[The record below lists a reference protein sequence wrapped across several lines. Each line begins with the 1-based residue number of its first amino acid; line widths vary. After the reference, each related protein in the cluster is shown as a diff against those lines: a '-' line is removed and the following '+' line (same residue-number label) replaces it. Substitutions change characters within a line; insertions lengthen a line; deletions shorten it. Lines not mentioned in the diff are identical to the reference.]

1 MFFKRKNKM
10 AVKKIRKIGDPV
22 LREKSREV
30 ETIDKNI
37 FWLVEDMI
45 DTVSDTNISG
55 IGLAAPQ
62 IGVLKRII
70 IVYLNEKYE
79 TFINPEI
86 KILDNEMLEDEE
98 GCLSVY
104 SIKTIVKRP
113 RKIKLSAKNLKGDEV
128 ELEAEEMLARI
139 FMHEIDHLNGML
151 FIDHLNPKARKD
163 FLSKLNREIN
173 L

>member
-1 MFFKRKNKM
+1 M

-45 DTVSDTNISG
+45 DTVSDTGISG

-70 IVYLNEKYE
+70 IVYLNEKFE

>member
-1 MFFKRKNKM
+1 M
-10 AVKKIRKIGDPV
+10 AVKRIRKIGDPV

-30 ETIDKNI
+30 GTIDKNI
-37 FWLVEDMI
+37 LSLVEDMI
-45 DTVSDTNISG
+45 DTVSDDGISG
-55 IGLAAPQ
+55 IGFAAPQ

-70 IVYLNEKYE
+70 IVYLNEKFE

-86 KILDNEMLEDEE
+86 KILDNEMIEDEE

-104 SIKTIVKRP
+104 SIKTSVKRP
-113 RKIKLSAKNLKGDEV
+113 KKIRLNAKNLKGEEV

-139 FMHEIDHLNGML
+139 FMHETDHLNGVL
-151 FIDHLNPKARKD
+151 FIDHLSPKARKD
-163 FLSKLNREIN
+163 FLSKLNKEID

>member
-1 MFFKRKNKM
+1 M

-37 FWLVEDMI
+37 LALVEDMI
-45 DTVSDTNISG
+45 DTVSDGGISG

-70 IVYLNEKYE
+70 IVYLDEKFE

-104 SIKTIVKRP
+104 SIKTSVKRP

>member
-1 MFFKRKNKM
+1 M

-22 LREKSREV
+22 LREKSRAV
-30 ETIDKNI
+30 DTIDKNI
-37 FWLVEDMI
+37 LKLVKDMV
-45 DTVSDTNISG
+45 DTVSDGGISG

-70 IVYLNEKYE
+70 IVYLNEKFE
-79 TFINPEI
+79 AFINPEI

-98 GCLSVY
+98 GCLSLY
-104 SIKTIVKRP
+104 SVKTTVKRP
-113 RKIKLSAKNLKGDEV
+113 KKIKLSAKNLKGDEI

-151 FIDHLNPKARKD
+151 FIDLLSPKARKD
-163 FLSKLNREIN
+163 FLSKINREIK

>member
-1 MFFKRKNKM
+1 M

-22 LREKSREV
+22 LREKCREV
-30 ETIDKNI
+30 ETIDKNVLA
-37 FWLVEDMI
+37 LVEDMI
-45 DTVSDTNISG
+45 DTVSDAGISG

-70 IVYLNEKYE
+70 IVYQDEKFE

-86 KILDNEMLEDEE
+86 KIIDNEMLEDEE
-98 GCLSVY
+98 GCLSLY
-104 SIKTIVKRP
+104 SIKTNVKRP

>member
-1 MFFKRKNKM
+1 M
-10 AVKKIRKIGDPV
+10 AVKEIRKIGDPV

-30 ETIDKNI
+30 ENIDKNTLA
-37 FWLVEDMI
+37 LVEDMI
-45 DTVSDTNISG
+45 DTVSDGVISG

-70 IVYLNEKYE
+70 IVYLDENFE

-86 KILDNEMLEDEE
+86 EILDDEMIEDEE
-98 GCLSVY
+98 GCLSIY
-104 SIKTIVKRP
+104 SFKTKVKRP
-113 RKIKLSAKNLKGDEV
+113 KKIKISARNLKGETI
-128 ELEAEEMLARI
+128 EMEAEEMLARI

-151 FIDHLNPKARKD
+151 FIDRLNPKVRKE

>member
-1 MFFKRKNKM
+1 M

-37 FWLVEDMI
+37 LALVEDMI
-45 DTVSDTNISG
+45 DTVSDAGISG
-55 IGLAAPQ
+55 IGLSAPQ

-70 IVYLNEKYE
+70 IVYLNEKFE

-86 KILDNEMLEDEE
+86 KIIDNEMLEDEE
-98 GCLSVY
+98 GCLSLY
-104 SIKTIVKRP
+104 SIKTNVKRP